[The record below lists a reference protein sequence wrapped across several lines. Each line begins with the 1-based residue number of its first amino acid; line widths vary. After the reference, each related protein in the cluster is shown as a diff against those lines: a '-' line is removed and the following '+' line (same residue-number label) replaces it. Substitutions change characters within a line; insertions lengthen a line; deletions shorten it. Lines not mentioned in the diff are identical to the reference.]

1 MARFEM
7 TEVLGKPWSAWGGAI
22 NVLSMPTALGR
33 LRYRYFLPDEI
44 NTWGTQGQRI
54 SQVLAWVTSNT
65 NLRRLRDHVRPEG
78 VAQLSL
84 RRRMDQMRE
93 KSAQMDVAQLRQAL
107 DEASKQTASQEA
119 YFNELVEE
127 NAGVEADLSRY
138 RDDLDDAR
146 DEIRTKDFQIQTL
159 KEQLARAGNRVGGD
173 FDAEALLGLRRRRT
187 SRPRSSVSMRS
198 TRHMATAASCWKAR
212 TRARTA

>member
-1 MARFEM
+1 L
-7 TEVLGKPWSAWGGAI
+7 VS
-22 NVLSMPTALGR
+22 LGR
-33 LRYRYFLPDEI
+33 RHQRALDADRVRPSPLPIFLPDEI

-127 NAGVEADLSRY
+127 NAGVEADL
-138 RDDLDDAR
+138 
-146 DEIRTKDFQIQTL
+146 
-159 KEQLARAGNRVGGD
+159 
-173 FDAEALLGLRRRRT
+173 
-187 SRPRSSVSMRS
+187 
-198 TRHMATAASCWKAR
+198 
-212 TRARTA
+212 